1 MNYNVITYFLG
12 EGFRNVF
19 KNKKSTFSC
28 LGVMCGAMLIFGLF
42 FAIGKNINAMV
53 ENLEAKQ
60 SFNVFIEHGTTEDEI
75 KELGEKINKIDGVNK
90 TTFTTQEEAYNTMR
104 EWLGDASSAMDGF
117 EPSAFRASYSVTLTD
132 LSMNEHVQ
140 EEINK
145 LEHVNK
151 IVSNNETIQKL
162 NSIAKWIRITT
173 LAILTVLV
181 AISTFIISNTI
192 KLTVHA
198 RRKEISIMKYVG
210 ATNSF
215 IRTPFI
221 IEGIIIGLIAGI
233 ISILLVGGGYNL
245 LANKISGNKTVQDIG
260 INVISFASMSTQV
273 ILVYLILG
281 IGIGVIGSS
290 ISMRKYLEV

>member
-75 KELGEKINKIDGVNK
+75 RELGEKINKIDGVNK